1 MVAPIQYR
9 GLTYIE
15 TSSEVWNVTKRSPWS
30 ICTLL
35 NGADASPEAV
45 DCVHND
51 RELSRV
57 SHFEVN
63 LCLRL
68 RSSFLNVYIVVGG
81 GLFFVLHRCGVTQR
95 GLPIGHGYGILI
107 IAESLSIQGA
117 FLKCP
122 LL

>member
-1 MVAPIQYR
+1 MLVTPIQYR

-68 RSSFLNVYIVVGG
+68 RSSVELRNVA
-81 GLFFVLHRCGVTQR
+81 LFH
-95 GLPIGHGYGILI
+95 
-107 IAESLSIQGA
+107 S
-117 FLKCP
+117 
-122 LL
+122 